1 MNSKIRKTRISGIL
15 SLMLVLM
22 LAFSMMCS
30 AITPVAAVE
39 GSANEK
45 VTAVSDSLMQIRMV
59 YKDENLG
66 KIPLKAGTCF
76 LINENTV
83 LTSSHVVHLDNEY
96 VNYVKEKVANFN
108 KNNFSYEVV
117 VSDDVTIPSTIKK
130 ESQVN
135 DFAIVS
141 LNETIGNK
149 TPAVLGDSEAVIP
162 TTYVYALGFPGDV
175 TDVQSKSTYTSKDT
189 TITTG
194 QVSKIGEFGGIDS
207 IQHSATL
214 GPGNSGGPLVD
225 ENGYVLGINRG
236 GFGGTDSDKYLY
248 AVRIQQI
255 MDILDALVIP
265 YTKADSD
272 PAPIEETT
280 VEEATTAV
288 PAEVTTEA
296 TEPTTQ
302 KTEEPAPMDTTK
314 LIIIIAIVVL
324 VIILAV
330 IIIMVVVGN
339 KKKSANKIQTPPRGN
354 TVMPVAPQTPQVP
367 SNRPS
372 QPPYPPQS
380 NFSPMQN
387 NMQGSAPTM
396 PSNEGAGETSVLNDG
411 AGETTVLGNQ
421 SAGYFLVRKNNGE
434 KININKPEFVIGKER
449 RRVDYCIN
457 DNNSV
462 SRAHAK
468 IRVRAGRCYISDLG
482 STNCTFVN
490 GSKLSPNQEVI
501 LSKGD
506 KIKISDEEFEFLG

>member
-1 MNSKIRKTRISGIL
+1 MNSKIRRTRISGIL

-30 AITPVAAVE
+30 AITPVAAIE
-39 GSANEK
+39 GAANEK
-45 VTAVSDSLMQIRMV
+45 VTAVSDSLMQVRMV
-59 YKDENLG
+59 YKDDKVTLH
-66 KIPLKAGTCF
+66 IPAGTCF

-83 LTSSHVVHLDNEY
+83 LTAAHVVDMDDDTLAY
-96 VNYVKEKVANFN
+96 IKSKTTNYN
-108 KNNFSYEVV
+108 KNNVSYEVV
-117 VSDDVTIPSTIKK
+117 VSDDVTIPATLKK

-149 TPAVLGDSEAVIP
+149 TPAVLGDSESVNV
-162 TTYVYALGFPGDV
+162 TTNVYALGFPSDV
-175 TDVQSKSTYTSKDT
+175 TIMQSKNTYTSKDA

-214 GPGNSGGPLVD
+214 SYGNSGGPLVD
-225 ENGYVLGINRG
+225 ENGYVLGVNRSSYG
-236 GFGGTDSDKYLY
+236 LNDDNDNYYY
-248 AVRIQQI
+248 ATRIQLV

-265 YTKADSD
+265 YTKAGSD
-272 PAPIEETT
+272 HEPLEETT
-280 VEEATTAV
+280 IEAATTAV
-288 PAEVTTEA
+288 PAEITTEA
-296 TEPTTQ
+296 TEPTTE
-302 KTEEPAPMDTTK
+302 KPEEPAPMDTTK

-330 IIIMVVVGN
+330 VIILVIVGN

-354 TVMPVAPQTPQVP
+354 TVMPGAPQAPQMP

-372 QPPYPPQS
+372 QPPYPPQ
-380 NFSPMQN
+380 PN
-387 NMQGSAPTM
+387 NRPMQGSAPTM

-421 SAGYFLVRKNNGE
+421 STGFFLVRKNNGE
-434 KININKPEFVIGKER
+434 KINVNKPEFVIGKER
-449 RRVDYCIN
+449 RRVDYCIS

-490 GSKLSPNQEVI
+490 GTKLSPNQEVI

>member
-1 MNSKIRKTRISGIL
+1 
-15 SLMLVLM
+15 
-22 LAFSMMCS
+22 
-30 AITPVAAVE
+30 
-39 GSANEK
+39 
-45 VTAVSDSLMQIRMV
+45 
-59 YKDENLG
+59 
-66 KIPLKAGTCF
+66 
-76 LINENTV
+76 
-83 LTSSHVVHLDNEY
+83 
-96 VNYVKEKVANFN
+96 
-108 KNNFSYEVV
+108 
-117 VSDDVTIPSTIKK
+117 
-130 ESQVN
+130 
-135 DFAIVS
+135 
-141 LNETIGNK
+141 
-149 TPAVLGDSEAVIP
+149 
-162 TTYVYALGFPGDV
+162 
-175 TDVQSKSTYTSKDT
+175 
-189 TITTG
+189 
-194 QVSKIGEFGGIDS
+194 
-207 IQHSATL
+207 
-214 GPGNSGGPLVD
+214 
-225 ENGYVLGINRG
+225 
-236 GFGGTDSDKYLY
+236 
-248 AVRIQQI
+248 

-421 SAGYFLVRKNNGE
+421 SAGCFLVRKNNGE

>member
-1 MNSKIRKTRISGIL
+1 
-15 SLMLVLM
+15 
-22 LAFSMMCS
+22 
-30 AITPVAAVE
+30 
-39 GSANEK
+39 
-45 VTAVSDSLMQIRMV
+45 
-59 YKDENLG
+59 
-66 KIPLKAGTCF
+66 
-76 LINENTV
+76 
-83 LTSSHVVHLDNEY
+83 
-96 VNYVKEKVANFN
+96 
-108 KNNFSYEVV
+108 
-117 VSDDVTIPSTIKK
+117 
-130 ESQVN
+130 
-135 DFAIVS
+135 
-141 LNETIGNK
+141 
-149 TPAVLGDSEAVIP
+149 
-162 TTYVYALGFPGDV
+162 
-175 TDVQSKSTYTSKDT
+175 
-189 TITTG
+189 
-194 QVSKIGEFGGIDS
+194 
-207 IQHSATL
+207 
-214 GPGNSGGPLVD
+214 
-225 ENGYVLGINRG
+225 
-236 GFGGTDSDKYLY
+236 
-248 AVRIQQI
+248 
-255 MDILDALVIP
+255 
-265 YTKADSD
+265 
-272 PAPIEETT
+272 
-280 VEEATTAV
+280 
-288 PAEVTTEA
+288 
-296 TEPTTQ
+296 
-302 KTEEPAPMDTTK
+302 MDTTK

-421 SAGYFLVRKNNGE
+421 SAGCFLVRKNNGE

>member
-30 AITPVAAVE
+30 AITPVAAID

-45 VTAVSDSLMQIRMV
+45 VTSVSDSLMQIRMV
-59 YKDENLG
+59 YKDDKVTLH
-66 KIPLKAGTCF
+66 IPAGTCF

-83 LTSSHVVHLDNEY
+83 LTSAHVVDMNDDRLDY
-96 VNYVKEKVANFN
+96 IKSKTTNYN
-108 KNNFSYEVV
+108 KNNVSYEVV
-117 VSDDVTIPSTIKK
+117 VSDDVTIPATLKK
-130 ESQVN
+130 ESKVN
-135 DFAIVS
+135 DFAIVN

-149 TPAVLGDSEAVIP
+149 TPAVFGDSESVIP
-162 TTYVYALGFPGDV
+162 TTNVYALGFPDGV
-175 TDVQSKSTYTSKDT
+175 AMVQNKNTYTSADA

-194 QVSKIGEFGGIDS
+194 QVSKIGEFGGIDC
-207 IQHSATL
+207 IQHSATM
-214 GPGNSGGPLVD
+214 GAGNSGGPLVD

-236 GFGGTDSDKYLY
+236 GYGGSDSDKYLY
-248 AVRIQQI
+248 SVRIQQV

-265 YTKADSD
+265 YTKADAE
-272 PAPIEETT
+272 PVEETT
-280 VEEATTAV
+280 VEAETSAV
-288 PAEVTTEA
+288 PAQITTDAPTEPA
-296 TEPTTQ
+296 TEKP
-302 KTEEPAPMDTTK
+302 EEPAPMDTTK

-324 VIILAV
+324 LIVLAA
-330 IIIMVVVGN
+330 IIIFVIVGN
-339 KKKSANKIQTPPRGN
+339 KKKSSAKIQSHQRGG
-354 TVMPVAPQTPQVP
+354 TVIPGAPQQPQMPSGRP
-367 SNRPS
+367 SNS
-372 QPPYPPQS
+372 PYAPPQQ
-380 NFSPMQN
+380 NRPMPTMN
-387 NMQGSAPTM
+387 GSAPTM

-411 AGETTVLGNQ
+411 AGETTVLGKQ
-421 SAGYFLVRKNNGE
+421 STGFFIVRKNNGE
-434 KININKPEFVIGKER
+434 KINVNKPEFVIGKER
-449 RRVDYCIN
+449 RRVDYCIS